1 MQTYS
6 IIQELRCR
14 EATQKDIL
22 HGGEVLLLNE
32 REWVKRS
39 CQTFHWFRY
48 IFFLMDTSELF
59 DDNSDLL
66 LNPQC

>member
-22 HGGEVLLLNE
+22 DGGEVLLLNE

-39 CQTFHWFRY
+39 CQTFH
-48 IFFLMDTSELF
+48 
-59 DDNSDLL
+59 
-66 LNPQC
+66 